1 MAWSTQFDADVIYL
15 DQARAGHKPVRAL
28 FLSIASVRERLY
40 VCLCVCV
47 SAPEAMNN

>member
-15 DQARAGHKPVRAL
+15 DQARAL

-40 VCLCVCV
+40 VCLCVR
-47 SAPEAMNN
+47 PRGYE